1 MASNDRPG
9 KGYTAPKGQQT
20 SAQGE
25 TYEKGPR
32 ISATVEWVIVGVV
45 LVGLVVVAF
54 MFASGSDSTSPHGG
68 APAPYVQPA
77 VVEPLVVDQI

>member
-1 MASNDRPG
+1 MGSNDRPG

-20 SAQGE
+20 SAQGDTE
-25 TYEKGPR
+25 EKAPR

-68 APAPYVQPA
+68 APAPYV
-77 VVEPLVVDQI
+77 EPLVVDQI